1 MIERIIIDQQ
11 EVRGINKHLLPPAPF
26 GHIGFIIIMM
36 NIDKYFILTIRC
48 SVSHMCFFL
57 QAGPWWSAEV
67 QSRCEEV

>member
-26 GHIGFIIIMM
+26 GHIAFIMMM

-48 SVSHMCFFL
+48 SVSHMFL
-57 QAGPWWSAEV
+57 PPGWTMVE
-67 QSRCEEV
+67 SREQV